1 MQLPVNH
8 FKQALRDGRTQIGL
22 WHGLPDPYVTEL
34 LAGAGF
40 DWLCIDAEH
49 SPNDPRNVLAQ
60 LQAIAPY
67 AVTPVVRTVND
78 DVAMLKQYLDVGA
91 QTLLIPMVETVQQA
105 TRIVAATRYPPGGI
119 RGVGSALARASRWTQ
134 IPDYLQ
140 SCEQQLCVLVQ
151 IESVSGLR
159 NLPEIVG
166 VDGLDG
172 IFFGP
177 SDLAASMRLL
187 GRSGAPAVQQAI
199 MEGISM
205 VRAAG
210 KAAGV
215 LSTDIEIAQKYRAAG
230 AQFVA
235 VGLDTTLLVRGAL
248 DLLAHFK

>member
-1 MQLPVNH
+1 MQLPVNQ
-8 FKQALRDGRTQIGL
+8 FKQALREGRSQIGL
-22 WHGLPDPYVTEL
+22 WHGLPDAYVTEL

-49 SPNDPRNVLAQ
+49 SPNDPRNALAQ
-60 LQAIAPY
+60 LQAIAAYPV
-67 AVTPVVRTVND
+67 APVVRTVDD
-78 DVAMLKQYLDVGA
+78 DVAMLKQYLDIGA
-91 QTLLIPMVETVQQA
+91 QTLLIPMVESVQQA
-105 TRIVAATRYPPGGI
+105 ARIVAATRYPPRGI
-119 RGVGSALARASRWTQ
+119 RGVGSGLARASRWTQ

-151 IESVSGLR
+151 IESVIGLR
-159 NLPEIVG
+159 HLSEIAQVEG
-166 VDGLDG
+166 VDG

-177 SDLAASMRLL
+177 SDLAASMQLL

-199 MEGISM
+199 TEGISL

-215 LSTDIEIAQKYRAAG
+215 LSTEIDIARKYLAAG

-248 DLLAHFK
+248 DLVAQFK